1 MKRRMFRFENL
12 QGSRK
17 GKYFRFIIRYF
28 PFMQIVSY
36 MYMYK
41 KDISNDFKM
50 KWNTKSNR
58 SFKSFLEIEIMVI
71 EITIVFKI

>member
-12 QGSRK
+12 QRSRK

-28 PFMQIVSY
+28 LFMQIVSY

-41 KDISNDFKM
+41 KDISIDFKM

-58 SFKSFLEIEIMVI
+58 LFKSFLEIEIMVI
-71 EITIVFKI
+71 EIIIVFKI

>member
-17 GKYFRFIIRYF
+17 DKYFRFIIRYF
-28 PFMQIVSY
+28 LFMQIVSY

-41 KDISNDFKM
+41 KDISIDFKM

-58 SFKSFLEIEIMVI
+58 LFKSFLEIEIMVI

>member
-1 MKRRMFRFENL
+1 
-12 QGSRK
+12 
-17 GKYFRFIIRYF
+17 
-28 PFMQIVSY
+28 MQIVSY

>member
-12 QGSRK
+12 QRSRK
-17 GKYFRFIIRYF
+17 RKYFRFIIRYF
-28 PFMQIVSY
+28 LFMQIVSY

-58 SFKSFLEIEIMVI
+58 LFKSFLEIEIMVI